1 MTERDTA
8 LLEILI
14 GTKEKR
20 HLACSPDEAKRLLQ
34 QCVDYLPV
42 HQQDSSIMRAIH
54 RIGVIEQGTGK
65 PLSEGDE
72 YAFLAYFAL
81 VDKLLLI
88 TQPNKDAHP

>member
-1 MTERDTA
+1 MAERDTA

-20 HLACSPDEAKRLLQ
+20 HLACSPDEAKRLLRK
-34 QCVDYLPV
+34 CADCFPI

-54 RIGVIEQGTGK
+54 RIGVIEQGAGK

-81 VDKLLLI
+81 VDKLLI
-88 TQPNKDAHP
+88 TTQSNKDARQ